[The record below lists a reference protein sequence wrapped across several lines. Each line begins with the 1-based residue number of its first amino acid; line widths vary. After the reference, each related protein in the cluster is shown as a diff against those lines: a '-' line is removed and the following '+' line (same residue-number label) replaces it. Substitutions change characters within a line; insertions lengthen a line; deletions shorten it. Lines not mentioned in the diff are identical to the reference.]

1 MPHATQMS
9 AADTGLLLVDVQ
21 EKLLP
26 KIFDQI
32 ALVRNIRFL
41 LDGAKLLQ
49 IPAQATEQYPRG
61 LGPTVAE
68 LIGYF
73 PARPD
78 KTAFSS
84 CACPSVVEQFRRQA
98 RTKIVVTGI
107 ETHVCVLHTTL
118 DLLAA
123 NFRVYLPVDALGARY
138 RLDHET
144 ALRRLEQ
151 AGAVLTTSE
160 GCLFEWLGGSAH
172 PQFKAASALVQERMK
187 HLTGE

>member
-9 AADTGLLLVDVQ
+9 AADTALLVVDVQ

-26 KIFDQI
+26 KIRDHA

-49 IPAQATEQYPRG
+49 IPAQTTEQYPRG
-61 LGPTVAE
+61 LGATVPD

-73 PARPD
+73 PERPD

-84 CACPSVVEQFRRQA
+84 CACPSVVERFHRGA

-123 NFRVYLPVDALGARY
+123 NFRVYLPVDAVGARY
-138 RLDHET
+138 RIDHDT

-151 AGAVLTTSE
+151 AGAILTTSE
-160 GCLFEWLGGSAH
+160 SCLFEWLGGSSH
-172 PQFKAASALVQERMK
+172 PQFKAASLLVQERMK
-187 HLTGE
+187 QLSAD